1 MSGASE
7 ALSLALGR
15 ALAARRLVSAVEH
28 DSAIRAGGAAA
39 MIPVDDD
46 GLVRADALELRLAG
60 GARAIVAIPWAT
72 SETRV
77 RQTIADLAAIALAPG
92 RLLTDTAARMTEGAD
107 DKGRGAG
114 GGGVR

>member
-39 MIPVDDD
+39 LIPVDDD
-46 GLVRADALELRLAG
+46 GLVRADALELMLAG
-60 GARAIVAIPWAT
+60 GERAIVAIQWAN
-72 SETRV
+72 SELGV
-77 RQTIADLAAIALAPG
+77 RQPIAELAANVHA
-92 RLLTDTAARMTEGAD
+92 
-107 DKGRGAG
+107 AG
-114 GGGVR
+114 GDRKNTRLNYSH